1 VDDVTAATLA
11 REIVQKIE
19 ENLAYPGQIRV
30 VVVRESRTVEVAR

>member
-11 REIVQKIE
+11 REIAQKIE